1 MDAAIIS
8 YTRFVKTL
16 CKPPP
21 LLRQKAL
28 QMRPA
33 RTMPVP
39 GRPPPAPILDQI
51 PDYAEIPETPAA
63 APGATVL
70 NPGRAYTKQAL
81 ALMSKSGINPEMVDR
96 AFPSAVKITLPH
108 IRAMAG
114 SAPTRS
120 SSRRVTM
127 KKISTRH

>member
-1 MDAAIIS
+1 MDATLEA
-8 YTRFVKTL
+8 YTRFLKTR

-39 GRPPPAPILDQI
+39 GRPPPPPVLD
-51 PDYAEIPETPAA
+51 YLPEYFETAA

-70 NPGRAYTKQAL
+70 KPDRAYTSQAL
-81 ALMSKSGINPEMVDR
+81 SKMASTGITTEMVDR
-96 AFPSAVKITLPH
+96 AFPNAAKITLPH
-108 IRAMAG
+108 IRAMSG